1 MRLIVYQAS
10 KDADGPLVQM
20 LDEVSPWRPGADGIS
35 MIQSRGALNQGP

>member
-20 LDEVSPWRPGADGIS
+20 LDEVGPWRPGADGIS
-35 MIQSRGALNQGP
+35 MIQSRRALNQGP